1 MHDHTTF
8 QRLFEAT
15 YEDLTRFVERR
26 TPTPAVDDVVSE
38 VFLVAWRCLDDLP
51 TALDDARPWLFAVAQ
66 RVLSNQR
73 RSDTRRT
80 SLQVRVGHD
89 LALLDGETTADHSTE
104 VAARLDLA
112 RAWSRLSPTDQEALT
127 LTGLDGLNGPQAARV
142 LGISTTA
149 FSVRLA
155 RARGRLRLHLHSVRT
170 ARPNSRTGPRT
181 TAQSPIRSLAGPS
194 DRLVPG
200 PHHGASRSPS
210 TPSSSGPRPQGES
223 Q

>member
-8 QRLFEAT
+8 SRIFEAT

-26 TPTPAVDDVVSE
+26 AQAPAVEDIVSE
-38 VFLVAWRCLDDLP
+38 VFLVAWRCLEDLP
-51 TALDDARPWLFAVAQ
+51 TALEDARPWLFAVAQ

-80 SLQVRVGHD
+80 SLQVRVGHE
-89 LALLDGETTADHSTE
+89 LALLEGETIADHSSE
-104 VAARLDLA
+104 VAVRLDLA

-127 LTGLDGLNGPQAARV
+127 LTGLDGLTGPQAARV

-170 ARPNSRTGPRT
+170 ARPGHRTV
-181 TAQSPIRSLAGPS
+181 SPTPARGLDGLS
-194 DRLVPG
+194 DRLAPG
-200 PHHGASRSPS
+200 MDDGANRSPN
-210 TPSSSGPRPQGES
+210 TPSPSGPRPQGES
-223 Q
+223 R